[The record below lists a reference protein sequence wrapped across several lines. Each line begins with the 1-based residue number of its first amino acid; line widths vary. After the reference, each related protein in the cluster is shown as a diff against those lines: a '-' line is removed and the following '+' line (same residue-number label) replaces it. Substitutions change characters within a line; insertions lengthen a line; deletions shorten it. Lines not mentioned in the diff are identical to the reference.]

1 MACGE
6 SAKEAY
12 QLLDD
17 LGGEDCIHAYRSLFD
32 NLVRY
37 MSGDE
42 IEEFVEYFR
51 RVHGISKEEQ
61 DEEVEE
67 TT

>member
-1 MACGE
+1 MACGK
-6 SAKEAY
+6 SATEMY

-17 LGGEDCIHAYRSLFD
+17 LGGETSIHAYRSLFE

-42 IEEFVEYFR
+42 LEEFVEYFR
-51 RVHGISKEEQ
+51 RVHSMNKEEE
-61 DEEVEE
+61 DECEE
-67 TT
+67 